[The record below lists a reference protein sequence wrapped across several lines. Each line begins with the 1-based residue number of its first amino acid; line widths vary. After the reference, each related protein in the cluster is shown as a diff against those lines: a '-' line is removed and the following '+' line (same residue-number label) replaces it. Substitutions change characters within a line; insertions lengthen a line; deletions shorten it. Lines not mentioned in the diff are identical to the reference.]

1 MAARNLVIVIFP
13 ALAAAAL
20 SLSAQVPDDLSQAR
34 ALERQFEKIIA
45 DAEPSIACILVS
57 RNSTYRKFCPQRA
70 LAETPALN
78 KSFDFYKRAGEL
90 GRPDSVDRAE
100 GLTEDQ
106 RAKLKNEI
114 NLKNPTIVPESF
126 GSGIVVDPGKGL
138 ILTNYH
144 VVRDAVLVYVRLPEG
159 KGGYANIYAADPR
172 SDLAV
177 LKIDPVH
184 TKGIKQPIRFGDAAK
199 LRRGQFV
206 LTLANPYA
214 AGFRDGQP
222 SASWGILSNIRR
234 RTPILLKEEERVK
247 TLHHYGTLLQTG
259 RPAQSR
265 LQRRSR
271 VQPARRD
278 GRPDHVLRGHRRRR
292 DSRRLCGASGRMLHA
307 HRGPSQG
314 R

>member
-126 GSGIVVDPGKGL
+126 GSGIVIDPGKGL
-138 ILTNYH
+138 ILTNFH

-222 SASWGILSNIRR
+222 STPGASSAIFGGGHRYCSRKR
-234 RTPILLKEEERVK
+234 S
-247 TLHHYGTLLQTG
+247 G
-259 RPAQSR
+259 SR
-265 LQRRSR
+265 LSITTA
-271 VQPARRD
+271 PFCSWTPGSISAAAAEPCSTCAARW
-278 GRPDHVLRGHRRRR
+278 
-292 DSRRLCGASGRMLHA
+292 SA
-307 HRGPSQG
+307 
-314 R
+314 